1 MERDGGMMQMFL
13 DEANN
18 ERMHLLTFVRMKN
31 PGKVF
36 RAAVIL
42 GQFGFGS
49 LFGLSYIISPKFC
62 HRFVG
67 YIEEEAVT
75 TYTKIIQAI
84 ETAPEGT
91 ELAAWRTERAPKIA
105 RSYWKLGID
114 GTVLD
119 VMYAVRA
126 DEAEHRDVNHICS
139 TMKEGAPNP
148 VSNTEQKL
156 NLMLLKYIQDMMEKN
171 ADKPPE
177 MNKVQ

>member
-1 MERDGGMMQMFL
+1 
-13 DEANN
+13 
-18 ERMHLLTFVRMKN
+18 
-31 PGKVF
+31 
-36 RAAVIL
+36 L